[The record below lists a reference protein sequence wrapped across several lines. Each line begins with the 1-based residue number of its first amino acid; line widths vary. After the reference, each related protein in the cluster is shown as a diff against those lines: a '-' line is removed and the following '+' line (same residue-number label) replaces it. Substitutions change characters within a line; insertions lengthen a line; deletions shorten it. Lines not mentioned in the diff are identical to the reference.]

1 MDFHSGKAS
10 KSVYL
15 NKSNLNSQI
24 WNYYD
29 VWKTQES
36 WNHLLHSE
44 KDLLPPGE
52 LYHHCVPEFF
62 TLAHASS
69 RTTVHCIGFLCVY
82 QFLRSFRAV
91 SSKGK
96 GLGNKKS
103 WTRQSLAS
111 IYFWSHSEAS
121 HNSRCWLRRGICT
134 HAMSILLSTRSVCC
148 MNGNVLTRL
157 EM

>member
-29 VWKTQES
+29 KSGRRRRVGTTFFILRKISFLLES
-36 WNHLLHSE
+36 FIITDSN
-44 KDLLPPGE
+44 
-52 LYHHCVPEFF
+52 
-62 TLAHASS
+62 
-69 RTTVHCIGFLCVY
+69 RTTVHCIGVLCVY

-96 GLGNKKS
+96 GLGNEKS

-111 IYFWSHSEAS
+111 IYFWSHSEPS

-134 HAMSILLSTRSVCC
+134 HAMSILLSTWSVCC